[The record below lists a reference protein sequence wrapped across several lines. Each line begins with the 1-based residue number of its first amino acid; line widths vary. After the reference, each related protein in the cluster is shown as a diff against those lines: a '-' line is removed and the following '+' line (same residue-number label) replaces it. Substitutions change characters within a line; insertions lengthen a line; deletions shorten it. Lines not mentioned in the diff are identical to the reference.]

1 MSRITQCHGPLL
13 EQMCFSW
20 TIEERW
26 IPECIRVQQAK
37 TCYTTVLRE
46 NCVRLWVQSVWQPPS
61 DPAFNGPIAD
71 GNNKLAWGEHATEKW
86 LHKSHYRSD
95 SLSDTEVLQFYRNTQ
110 ILKNPGVSRSGSRTS
125 TKKSLVDANEMHQL
139 HFPNRETLACSPS
152 LFQVDRGRV
161 YECGSDWPQTDRLI
175 FIRNMK
181 LLMCSHFCPPCHPPT
196 SYNKVTFLR
205 KPQCFVVHY
214 PFLTPSLP
222 SSSRCLL
229 FSLVFFRAHL
239 WAVKAALYC
248 AEACENGPVV

>member
-1 MSRITQCHGPLL
+1 M
-13 EQMCFSW
+13 
-20 TIEERW
+20 
-26 IPECIRVQQAK
+26 
-37 TCYTTVLRE
+37 
-46 NCVRLWVQSVWQPPS
+46 WQPPS

-161 YECGSDWPQTDRLI
+161 YECGSD
-175 FIRNMK
+175 
-181 LLMCSHFCPPCHPPT
+181 
-196 SYNKVTFLR
+196 
-205 KPQCFVVHY
+205 
-214 PFLTPSLP
+214 
-222 SSSRCLL
+222 
-229 FSLVFFRAHL
+229 
-239 WAVKAALYC
+239 
-248 AEACENGPVV
+248 